1 MLLLLTFFGF
11 SVSFG
16 QETGEVKVIDKMDKI
31 EESVLVNTTQKTELV
46 NRKEG
51 KKEISTKTSAGIVNR
66 DASVSYWPFFFFS
79 APSNRPSLCYKQPK
93 SLI

>member
-16 QETGEVKVIDKMDKI
+16 QETGEVKAIDKMDKL
-31 EESVLVNTTQKTELV
+31 EESVLVNTTQKTEPV

-51 KKEISTKTSAGIVNR
+51 RREISTKTSAGIVNR
-66 DASVSYWPFFFFS
+66 DASVSYWPFFFS
-79 APSNRPSLCYKQPK
+79 TPSNRPSLCYKQPK

>member
-1 MLLLLTFFGF
+1 M
-11 SVSFG
+11 
-16 QETGEVKVIDKMDKI
+16 DKMDKI

-51 KKEISTKTSAGIVNR
+51 RKEISTKTSAGIVNR
-66 DASVSYWPFFFFS
+66 DASVSYWPFFFFFS

-93 SLI
+93 SPI

>member
-1 MLLLLTFFGF
+1 M
-11 SVSFG
+11 
-16 QETGEVKVIDKMDKI
+16 DKMDKL
-31 EESVLVNTTQKTELV
+31 EESALVNTTHKTELV

-51 KKEISTKTSAGIVNR
+51 RKEISTKTSAGIVNR
-66 DASVSYWPFFFFS
+66 DASVSYWLFFFFFS